1 MLNREDT
8 LLFTEYPYDAM
19 VPLWGMV
26 YSLQRAV
33 VGDYEKWKAV
43 VEELTD
49 LRAEYGS
56 QGGRLFRSP
65 VNQNEILILFEWN
78 SEEEA
83 REFMEEIIPAKRWEA
98 ARIYSYEMQF
108 LEPVEDLEA

>member
-1 MLNREDT
+1 
-8 LLFTEYPYDAM
+8 
-19 VPLWGMV
+19 MV

-33 VGDYEKWKAV
+33 VGDYEKWKEV
-43 VEELTD
+43 VEELAD
-49 LRAEYGS
+49 LRAEHGS

-65 VNQNEILILFEWN
+65 VNQNEIFVLFEWN

-83 REFMEEIIPAKRWEA
+83 RKFMEEIIPAKRWET

-108 LEPVEDLEA
+108 LEHVENLEA